1 MLEHIGNIQHQTIL
15 EGQPPM
21 VMPVES
27 RLYLFARLPEEVGA
41 HLAISNDVEPAL
53 PGLNLVSAARR
64 HITIADLN
72 GIDAPQD
79 YAIALTR
86 WIMATMPPLAFHVVF
101 DQLVT
106 SARSTLLRASQ
117 PLLGALEAQTH
128 MLDMLRHY
136 GSEPGRDAAPV
147 PHVTLG
153 YGYRDARGVRP
164 IDGISWLVDELVLV
178 RSWRGR
184 TWHEELGRWR
194 LPAKSR
200 AAA

>member
-1 MLEHIGNIQHQTIL
+1 MAK
-15 EGQPPM
+15 
-21 VMPVES
+21 PVES
-27 RLYLFARLPEEVGA
+27 RLYLFARLPDAVGD
-41 HLAISNDVEPAL
+41 HLDISNDIEPAL

-72 GIDAPQD
+72 GIDAPQA
-79 YAIALTR
+79 YVAGLMH
-86 WIMATMPPLAFHVVF
+86 WILATSPPLAFHVVF
-101 DQLVT
+101 DEVVV
-106 SARSTLLRASQ
+106 SARSTLLKASQ
-117 PLLGALEAQTH
+117 PLVGALECQAH

-136 GSEPGRDAAPV
+136 GSDPGRHAAPV

-153 YGYRDARGVRP
+153 YGYREARGVRP
-164 IDGISWLVDELVLV
+164 IDGINWLVEELVLV

-194 LPAKSR
+194 LPGRPR

>member
-1 MLEHIGNIQHQTIL
+1 MA
-15 EGQPPM
+15 
-21 VMPVES
+21 MPVES
-27 RLYLFARLPEEVGA
+27 RLYLFTRLPDDVGA
-41 HLAISNDVEPAL
+41 HLNVSNDVEPVL

-79 YAIALTR
+79 YVVALAR
-86 WIMATMPPLAFHVVF
+86 WIMATSPLLSFHVVF
-101 DQLVT
+101 DEIVM
-106 SARSTLLRASQ
+106 SARSTLLKASQ
-117 PLLGALEAQTH
+117 PLVGALECQAH
-128 MLDMLRHY
+128 VLDMLRHY
-136 GSEPGRDAAPV
+136 GSEPGQRAAPV
-147 PHVTLG
+147 PHITLG
-153 YGYRDARGVRP
+153 YGTRDARGVRP

-194 LPAKSR
+194 LPERPR